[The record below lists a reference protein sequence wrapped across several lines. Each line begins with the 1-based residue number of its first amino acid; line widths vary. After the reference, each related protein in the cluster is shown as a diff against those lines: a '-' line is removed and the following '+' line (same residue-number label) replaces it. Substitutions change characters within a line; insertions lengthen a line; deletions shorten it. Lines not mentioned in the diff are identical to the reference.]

1 MTHYI
6 VHYTTNNTSQNK
18 ELWESL
24 KDLLSTFVS
33 FEEGNRRVKMLKSS
47 YPELDFEL
55 KSLGD

>member
-33 FEEGNRRVKMLKSS
+33 FKEGKRRVKILKSS